1 MRRLL
6 TIAALWAAIVALAAS
21 GTTVLGQGPGGAPG
35 VPMPTPGPRDGPSRC
50 MGTPGAPMARMGRSG
65 MPQGSAPTRRNYGG
79 IAGVP
84 GKMSSQQF
92 RSSTYASQARNLNGM
107 GSAAGIVNG
116 ATRGAVSVPAGSR

>member
-21 GTTVLGQGPGGAPG
+21 GTTVLGQGPG
-35 VPMPTPGPRDGPSRC
+35 
-50 MGTPGAPMARMGRSG
+50 GAPMARMGRSG

-92 RSSTYASQARNLNGM
+92 RSSTFASQARNLNGM